1 MRMRSL
7 FKQKHYPIKQL
18 TLTILGVTLLFSAGC
33 RSQQTQASDGSQQP
47 LKTVGWIEK
56 GQIVGLEKPLE
67 FKLDTGATTT
77 SINAEI
83 LSKPDNET
91 EAGGMIK
98 FRFIDGEDT
107 STVFER
113 PITRWVKIKDGEGG
127 HFRRPVVEM
136 KLCIAGRWVEEEVN
150 LADRDQFNYSVLI
163 GRNMLKKGNLA
174 IDSNKKFTEKSE
186 CKGQEVK

>member
-1 MRMRSL
+1 MRNL
-7 FKQKHYPIKQL
+7 FKRKHYPIKQITFSL
-18 TLTILGVTLLFSAGC
+18 LSATLLFCAGC
-33 RSQQTQASDGSQQP
+33 GSQQTQASDGSEQP

-56 GQIVGLEKPLE
+56 GNIVGLDEPLE

-83 LSKPDNET
+83 ISKPDNET

-98 FRFIDGEDT
+98 FRFINGDDT
-107 STVFER
+107 SAVFER

-127 HFRRPVVEM
+127 YFRRPVVEM

-174 IDSNKKFTEKSE
+174 IDSNKKFTNKSE
-186 CKGQEVK
+186 CKGQEVE